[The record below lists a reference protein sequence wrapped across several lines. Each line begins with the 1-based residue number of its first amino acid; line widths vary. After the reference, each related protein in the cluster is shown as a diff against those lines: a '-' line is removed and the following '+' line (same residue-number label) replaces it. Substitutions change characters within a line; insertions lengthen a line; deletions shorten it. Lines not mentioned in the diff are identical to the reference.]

1 MSSNIRFVFT
11 SATPTSS
18 DVDTTMPCY
27 KCSMLGCGKT
37 CQECSHFTVKAP
49 LTAPLSPPSPGVFT
63 FNFTSPLAITL
74 PVSEARSDWENFFTA
89 TEKSQW
95 GWSNL
100 EAAEPSTKISR
111 FNWSEMDCTAH
122 NEDSLSSPS
131 IEVPHQNHL
140 AECPLCSM
148 VPYGGLC
155 TKCNHIQT
163 SKEVAIATPPAT
175 AWPVTT
181 KLSDWEGTKAPEE
194 ELLRNLDMELFEQ
207 INVPHELDEWGRRVY
222 NDCGDRILYYQ
233 DSDGNTVLG
242 YEAWYPCSVVGD
254 YEEPADWRAGRQTH
268 EPQADS
274 QAEIQEYDDCGRR
287 IVADLD
293 EKTVVTGYEAWYP
306 SSETEE
312 HEQPRNYHTTTQD
325 DVLLLE
331 IEQQRFAK
339 FLAAQ
344 DDELPQFSSDRAR
357 VAAWIATAC
366 VFDQD
371 DDISVLNSERKSMVS
386 EWYTDYEGFESAPP
400 SQSGGFFGLARLAER
415 GYGSAVLAERG
426 YGSVSNCA
434 H

>member
-27 KCSMLGCGKT
+27 KCSILGCGKT
-37 CQECSHFTVKAP
+37 CQDCSRFTGKAP
-49 LTAPLSPPSPGVFT
+49 LTAPSSPPSPSIFT
-63 FNFTSPLAITL
+63 FNFTSPLGITL
-74 PVSEARSDWENFFTA
+74 PASQARSDLDKFFTA
-89 TEKSQW
+89 TKKSQW
-95 GWSNL
+95 GWSKL
-100 EAAEPSTKISR
+100 EAAEPSTKTSR
-111 FNWSEMDCTAH
+111 FNWSEIDFTTDNDDAR
-122 NEDSLSSPS
+122 SFSSTEFPYKR
-131 IEVPHQNHL
+131 PHE
-140 AECPLCSM
+140 ECPVCSM
-148 VPYGGLC
+148 VPYGALC
-155 TKCNHIQT
+155 TKCGQIQT
-163 SKEVAIATPPAT
+163 SKAAASPSPSAA

-181 KLSDWEGTKAPEE
+181 KLGDWEGTKAPEE
-194 ELLRNLDMELFEQ
+194 ELLQNLDMELFEQ
-207 INVPHELDEWGRRVY
+207 IDVPHELDEWGPRVY

-268 EPQADS
+268 EPQA
-274 QAEIQEYDDCGRR
+274 EIQGYDDCGRR

-312 HEQPRNYHTTTQD
+312 HEQPENYHTTTQD

-366 VFDQD
+366 VFDKD
-371 DDISVLNSERKSMVS
+371 DDVSVLNSGTRSMVS
-386 EWYTDYEGFESAPP
+386 EWYTDFEGFESAPP
-400 SQSGGFFGLARLAER
+400 SQSGGFFGLARLAEK
-415 GYGSAVLAERG
+415 G
-426 YGSVSNCA
+426 YGSVSSCA

>member
-37 CQECSHFTVKAP
+37 CQDCSRYTVKAP
-49 LTAPLSPPSPGVFT
+49 LTAPSSPPSPSVFT

-74 PVSEARSDWENFFTA
+74 PAFEARSYSENFFTA
-89 TEKSQW
+89 TKQSQW

-122 NEDSLSSPS
+122 NEDSLSSLS
-131 IEVPHQNHL
+131 IEVPHQKQL
-140 AECPLCSM
+140 AECPVCSM

-181 KLSDWEGTKAPEE
+181 KLGDWEGTKAPEE
-194 ELLRNLDMELFEQ
+194 ELLQDLDMELFEQ

-254 YEEPADWRAGRQTH
+254 CEEPANWRAGSQTH

-274 QAEIQEYDDCGRR
+274 QAEIQVYDDCGRR

-312 HEQPRNYHTTTQD
+312 HEQPGNHHTTTQD

-331 IEQQRFAK
+331 IEQKRFAE

-344 DDELPQFSSDRAR
+344 DHELPQFSSDKERI
-357 VAAWIATAC
+357 AAWIATAC
-366 VFDQD
+366 VANDED
-371 DDISVLNSERKSMVS
+371 GDYISVWEWETEDYSS
-386 EWYTDYEGFESAPP
+386 EWYTNLEDFESAPP
-400 SQSGGFFGLARLAER
+400 SQSGGFFCLAILAER
-415 GYGSAVLAERG
+415 GDGSMPIW
-426 YGSVSNCA
+426 A